1 MGRPDKMAKISFS
14 RMDDFAKVYIAPLS
28 NLPARYVEQIT
39 NNNEIHFSIFRRSE
53 QACNIEIRANRTE
66 FYKILLMT
74 KGSGEFDYGIKTY
87 RVKPISLIFVKP
99 SEVKACRETTEEQD
113 GYYCTF
119 TEQFYSSDLRL
130 LRELKLST
138 LFAPG
143 AYPVIQLTDV
153 QKETI
158 LGIFEKLHF
167 EFNNYNDHSEE
178 ILRLYLRLLL
188 IESTRIYSNQSGGS
202 PKRKANFELTRRFH
216 ELLERQ
222 FSIMSNGKIL
232 KLKSPSQ
239 FAGKLSVHPNH
250 LNASV
255 KQIMGKSTRDIIN
268 NRILT
273 ESQILLKYT
282 DKQISEISYLLGFKE
297 SSAFIHFFKKGTGVP
312 PTQYK
317 AAFFK

>member
-1 MGRPDKMAKISFS
+1 
-14 RMDDFAKVYIAPLS
+14 MDDFDKAYIAPS
-28 NLPARYVEQIT
+28 SYLPIRYVEQIT
-39 NNNEIHFSIFRRSE
+39 NNSEIHFSIFRRSE
-53 QACNIEIRANRTE
+53 QACNIEIGANRSE
-66 FYKILLMT
+66 FYKFLLMT
-74 KGSGEFDYGIKTY
+74 KGCGEFDYGIETY
-87 RVKPISLIFVKP
+87 KVKPNSLIFVKP

-119 TEQFYSSDLRL
+119 TEQFYSSDPGL

-153 QKETI
+153 QTETI
-158 LGIFEKLHF
+158 LRIFEKLHF
-167 EFNNYNDHSEE
+167 EFNNYNNHSEE

-188 IESTRIYSNQSGGS
+188 IESTRIYSNLSGDN
-202 PKRKANFELTRRFH
+202 PKRTANFHLTQRFH

-222 FSIMSNGKIL
+222 FSIISNGKVL

-239 FAGKLSVHPNH
+239 FAGKLAVHTNH

-282 DKQISEISYLLGFKE
+282 DRQIAEISYLLGFKE
-297 SSAFIHFFKKGTGVP
+297 SSAFIHFFKKGTGVSP
-312 PTQYK
+312 KQYK
-317 AAFFK
+317 ATFVK